1 MSRTASRLV
10 CAICLTVFAAMAAG
24 AGSAAAEDRLLG
36 MAPPVTG
43 KKPYRLGY
51 ASADM
56 NADFFLGM
64 AYGVTDEAKQAK
76 VDLVRVV
83 SAGGYGK
90 VAEQVGQLEQLGT
103 LNLDAIILLAAAFE
117 GFDKEVDRLVAK
129 GIKVVVVGTPISSPK
144 VSLGVLQN
152 QHQIGETLADYACK
166 QKPKS
171 EMITLPG
178 PAGSE
183 WNKIRFEGVKAGAGK
198 CGLKLV
204 GNTFEGQ
211 ISIEDGQKQA
221 ADMLL
226 KYPDADYLYAVAGIF
241 GVGAAQQVKRMH
253 AKAKILT
260 SGFTRRTLDLIKDG
274 TMAMVISEPPIVY
287 GRAAVQYT
295 VRLLNGDP
303 LPNMITGIMPF
314 PVTMVP
320 SIAVT
325 AENVGKY
332 DVNLGDL
339 PPQGWTPPNLQ

>member
-1 MSRTASRLV
+1 
-10 CAICLTVFAAMAAG
+10 
-24 AGSAAAEDRLLG
+24 
-36 MAPPVTG
+36 
-43 KKPYRLGY
+43 
-51 ASADM
+51 
-56 NADFFLGM
+56 
-64 AYGVTDEAKQAK
+64 
-76 VDLVRVV
+76 
-83 SAGGYGK
+83 
-90 VAEQVGQLEQLGT
+90 
-103 LNLDAIILLAAAFE
+103 
-117 GFDKEVDRLVAK
+117 
-129 GIKVVVVGTPISSPK
+129 
-144 VSLGVLQN
+144 
-152 QHQIGETLADYACK
+152 
-166 QKPKS
+166 
-171 EMITLPG
+171 MITLPG

-183 WNKIRFEGVKAGAGK
+183 WNKIRFEGVKAGAEK

-287 GRAAVQYT
+287 GRAAMQYT

-303 LPNMITGIMPF
+303 LPNMISGIMPF

-325 AENVGKY
+325 AENVDKY